1 MPKPPRK
8 SKLYTRAG
16 DAGKTSLFG
25 GRRVAKDHPRV
36 VAYGTIDELNSVLGV
51 AISFV
56 RQRSL
61 IASLHT
67 IQNELFNIG
76 AELASDKPVRR
87 RKTRAATFDL
97 AAHST
102 AYLEQLIDEY
112 DAKVPP
118 LKTFVL
124 PSGSSAAASMHH
136 ARTVCR
142 RAERNVVT
150 LARKE
155 KVNPEILAYLNRL
168 NDLLFALARYLN
180 KAARRQELLWA
191 QDS

>member
-1 MPKPPRK
+1 MSKRPGK
-8 SKLYTRAG
+8 SKLYTRGG

-25 GRRVAKDHPRV
+25 GRRVAKDDPRV

-51 AISFV
+51 AISFI
-56 RQRSL
+56 RQRRL
-61 IASLHT
+61 VASLHKV
-67 IQNELFNIG
+67 QNELFNIG

-87 RKTRAATFDL
+87 RRRSDAFQLGSD
-97 AAHST
+97 ST
-102 AYLEQLIDEY
+102 MRLEQLVDEF
-112 DAKVPP
+112 DAKMPP

-124 PSGSSAAASMHH
+124 PSGSVAAAAMHH

-142 RAERNVVT
+142 RAERCVVT
-150 LARKE
+150 LSRKE

-180 KAARRQELLWA
+180 KTARRREILWTQEP
-191 QDS
+191 

>member
-1 MPKPPRK
+1 MSKRPGK
-8 SKLYTRAG
+8 SKLYTRGG

-25 GRRVAKDHPRV
+25 GRRVAKDDPRV

-51 AISFV
+51 AISFI
-56 RQRSL
+56 RQRRL
-61 IASLHT
+61 VASLQKV
-67 IQNELFNIG
+67 QNELFNIG

-87 RKTRAATFDL
+87 RRRSDAFQLGSD
-97 AAHST
+97 ST
-102 AYLEQLIDEY
+102 MRLEQLVDEF
-112 DAKVPP
+112 DAKMPP

-124 PSGSSAAASMHH
+124 PSGSVAAAAMHH

-142 RAERNVVT
+142 RAERCVVT
-150 LARKE
+150 LSRKE

-180 KAARRQELLWA
+180 KTARRREILWTQEP
-191 QDS
+191 